1 MITMIGEFGYRV
13 RVWRRH
19 STMNDDGLTMSDEGG
34 DVYSTIG
41 RTEERLRCLCGM
53 LSVCLSSLWN
63 AVVIGEF

>member
-1 MITMIGEFGYRV
+1 
-13 RVWRRH
+13 
-19 STMNDDGLTMSDEGG
+19 MNDDGLTMSDEGG

-41 RTEERLRCLCGM
+41 RTEDGLRCLRGM

>member
-1 MITMIGEFGYRV
+1 MITMIGEFAYRV

-19 STMNDDGLTMSDEGG
+19 ATMNEYGLTMSDEGG

-41 RTEERLRCLCGM
+41 RTEDGLRCLRGM